1 MASSEVHLPVL
12 IMPPPATL
20 TSTEPYQYLFHADH
34 TPQAGSVDDLQADV
48 LRQAESLPL
57 HLLPRSL
64 GETYAAEIWQVHRL
78 TGDNLEL
85 R

>member
-12 IMPPPATL
+12 FRPHPATL
-20 TSTEPYQYLFHADH
+20 TSTEPSQYLFHARY
-34 TPQAGSVDDLQADV
+34 TPQDGSVDDLQADV
-48 LRQAESLPL
+48 LRQAESLPSIL
-57 HLLPRSL
+57 PPRSL
-64 GETYAAEIWQVHRL
+64 GETYVVEIWQVHRL